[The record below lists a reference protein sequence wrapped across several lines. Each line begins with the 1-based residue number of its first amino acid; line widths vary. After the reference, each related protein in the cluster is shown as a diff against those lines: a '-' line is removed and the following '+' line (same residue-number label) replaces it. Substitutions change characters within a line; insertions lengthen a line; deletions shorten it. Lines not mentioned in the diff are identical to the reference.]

1 MKLLKGMK
9 DEISVKVEAKLDD
22 NYGKKEVVPVNLTFK
37 KINDVA
43 ELKALVDKIR
53 EEKLDEVEA
62 LSKYLI
68 KWDLEY
74 DDGSS
79 VPLDP
84 DTIAAVYAI
93 GPYRTALSSGFL
105 RAQYGYAEEQ
115 KKN

>member
-9 DEISVKVEAKLDD
+9 DEISVKVEAQLDD
-22 NYGKKEVVPVNLTFK
+22 NYGKKETVGINLTFK
-37 KINDVA
+37 KINNVN
-43 ELKALVDKIR
+43 ELQTILENIR
-53 EEKLDEVEA
+53 AGSLDEVDA
-62 LSKYLI
+62 LGKYLV

-74 DDGSS
+74 ADGEA

-84 DTIAAVYAI
+84 DTISAVYAI